1 MEKEL
6 LEKILELIL
15 DRKHGL
21 KASEILTRANIHGM
35 TARKLSD
42 ILSKTEGVVDVSDY
56 GAKSFS
62 YLGDDSNRL
71 DKTGKIEK
79 DKNILKIYLA
89 NGEYFT
95 YDFNTKKFNNRPK
108 LLKTELEY
116 LTPVALLLQCNINTE
131 WIYNYIDKIDLG
143 FDWRTKNFLLPKTCP
158 KGYLKYLENTNGCIS
173 PITLMEYD
181 LVNRHSNKLNIRTIN
196 NIKDSRIFYGY
207 GYSYKERIAKLD
219 KVLTT
224 LEEIDLVKLV
234 TNSIKI
240 MENINLHSDVNNLI
254 EVISELEERKIEY
267 SIDYNRGL
275 DYNLQLLKDLKHKEF
290 LNQLSKN
297 LQKLNFINGIQI
309 GDYQVV
315 VPQNIYDLRNEG
327 EQQHNCVGSFYNE
340 SIVDGYNLIYFL
352 RKKDNL
358 NKSVVTCRYNTSAK
372 ETTEYRTTCNRSTS
386 EEQNEIVEKID
397 KLIKAELGE

>member
-1 MEKEL
+1 MEEKIID
-6 LEKILELIL
+6 KILEMIL
-15 DRKHGL
+15 DRRTGL
-21 KASEILTRANIHGM
+21 TASDILRRANIQGM
-35 TARKLSD
+35 SARSLSNL
-42 ILSKTEGVVDVSDY
+42 LSNIDGVVNVAKY

-62 YLGDDSNRL
+62 YLGDASNRL
-71 DKTGKIEK
+71 DRTGKIEK

-95 YDFNTKKFNNRPK
+95 YDFNTKKFNNKPK
-108 LLKTELEY
+108 ILKTELEY
-116 LTPVALLLQCNINTE
+116 ITPVTLLLQCNVNTE

-143 FDWRTKNFLLPKTCP
+143 FDWRTKDFLLPKTCP

-181 LVNRHSNKLNIRTIN
+181 LVNRHSNKLNIRIIN

-207 GYSYKERIAKLD
+207 GCSYKERMAKLD
-219 KVLTT
+219 ETLTA
-224 LEEIDLVKLV
+224 LEEIDLVKLA

-240 MENINLHSDVNNLI
+240 MENINLYSDVNNFI
-254 EVISELEERKIEY
+254 ELISELKEKEIEY

-275 DYNLQLLKDLKHKEF
+275 DYNFQSLKDLKHKDF

-309 GDYQVV
+309 EDYQVV
-315 VPQNIYDLRNEG
+315 VPQNVYDLRNEG
-327 EQQHNCVGSFYNE
+327 EQQHNCVGSYYNE
-340 SIVDGYNLIYFL
+340 SIVGGYNLIYFL
-352 RKKDNL
+352 RKINNL
-358 NKSVVTCRYNTSAK
+358 DKSVITCRYNTIAK
-372 ETTEYRTTCNRSTS
+372 ETTEHRIINNCGTS
-386 EEQNEIVEKID
+386 EEQNEIIKKID